1 MRGLVKMETRKGS
14 AMVLPEYNNE
24 FVKEN
29 VEILLR
35 NHWHNLKQWNTG
47 PKKTK
52 GSTRGRSKQN

>member
-1 MRGLVKMETRKGS
+1 METRKGS

-47 PKKTK
+47 LKKTK